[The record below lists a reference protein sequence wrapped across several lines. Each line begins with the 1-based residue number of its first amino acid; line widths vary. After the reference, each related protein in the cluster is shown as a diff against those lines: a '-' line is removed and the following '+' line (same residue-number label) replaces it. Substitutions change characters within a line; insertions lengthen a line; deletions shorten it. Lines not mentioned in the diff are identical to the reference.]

1 MGREEYSNMTI
12 ENLGVKLYSGTK
24 SDRKSDSLGSSAD
37 GANTGITLVDVNNYA
52 DFSGSSSYISTS
64 GTQSDTDFQIG
75 DSFSISLWFN
85 TTSTSFGSIINR
97 WGSQNGGSNNGWSL
111 LDSGTA
117 ASFRFSS
124 SWSSN
129 AIRVNTSSDSAFSD
143 GKWHHLV
150 MTYNGTG
157 HGGVIFYL
165 DGAVKSSSAD
175 LTGSVGSITYSLGL
189 ALGAY
194 SDGYSDNYDGAMKQA
209 LIYSDVLSS
218 SEVTTLYNSG
228 TPVTSPSTS
237 NLVAWYKLEANA
249 NDSQGSINGTTNNVS
264 FISDA
269 VKLGTGA
276 YEFDGSNDYVIAGSA
291 SDWTFLSDGSN
302 STVAFWYKRDGTQ
315 VSSERFIRNTN
326 RW

>member
-1 MGREEYSNMTI
+1 MTI
-12 ENLGVKLYSGTK
+12 EKLGSKLYSGTK
-24 SDRKSDSLGSSAD
+24 VDRVSPSLGSDAD
-37 GANTGITLVDVNNYA
+37 GTNTGITLVDVNNYA

-97 WGSQNGGSNNGWSL
+97 WGSQNGGGNNGWSL

-194 SDGYSDNYDGAMKQA
+194 SDGYSDNYDGAMKQV

-218 SEVTTLYNSG
+218 CLLY
-228 TPVTSPSTS
+228 TSPSPR
-237 NLVAWYKLEANA
+237 
-249 NDSQGSINGTTNNVS
+249 DS
-264 FISDA
+264 
-269 VKLGTGA
+269 
-276 YEFDGSNDYVIAGSA
+276 
-291 SDWTFLSDGSN
+291 
-302 STVAFWYKRDGTQ
+302 
-315 VSSERFIRNTN
+315 
-326 RW
+326 